1 MIKIFTLI
9 LFMVSA
15 QVSAQSTEVIDV
27 ATLESKLS
35 ETTNKIQVFNFW
47 ATWCGPC
54 IKELPYFESVQASM
68 SDKIDVNLI
77 TVDFVQDLEKVNK
90 FIARKGLKSNVY
102 LIDNVDYNSW
112 IDKVDTRW
120 SGAIP
125 ATLIINPASGER
137 KFVESE
143 LKEGELEKL
152 IEELN

>member
-1 MIKIFTLI
+1 MTKIFILI
-9 LFMVSA
+9 SFVISL

-77 TVDFVQDLEKVNK
+77 TVDFVEDLEKVNK